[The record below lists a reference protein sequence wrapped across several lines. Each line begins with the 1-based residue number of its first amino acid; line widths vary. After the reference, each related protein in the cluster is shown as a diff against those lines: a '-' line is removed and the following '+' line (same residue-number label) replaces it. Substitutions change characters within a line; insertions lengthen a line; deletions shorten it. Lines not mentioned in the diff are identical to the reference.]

1 MHERAPNAFFFSLA
15 LHVGV
20 VIAIVSL
27 AFVVQHNQPPP
38 VQIFELVAG
47 PPTDLTATEAPA
59 LGSEDGKVEVKIHE
73 TPAKSEP
80 VAAEPEPA
88 VRPETKPVPKT
99 PPKSDT
105 KTLSKA
111 DSKTSGK
118 SDAKIS
124 YKDFVAKHPKPAPSK
139 QSGGGGGTGAKA
151 PQLKTHG
158 IPDGVVGGS
167 SRSHGGGGGKALT
180 AAQHSAM
187 EAYTS
192 RLVAALRQ
200 NHQKPLGLSDL
211 LSADV
216 ECLIGADGT
225 IANVHIDR
233 SSGNAAFDQSCIEAF
248 MRMGT
253 IGPTPD
259 GKSGTW
265 NIKFH
270 MVDPD

>member
-1 MHERAPNAFFFSLA
+1 
-15 LHVGV
+15 
-20 VIAIVSL
+20 
-27 AFVVQHNQPPP
+27 
-38 VQIFELVAG
+38 
-47 PPTDLTATEAPA
+47 
-59 LGSEDGKVEVKIHE
+59 
-73 TPAKSEP
+73 
-80 VAAEPEPA
+80 
-88 VRPETKPVPKT
+88 
-99 PPKSDT
+99 
-105 KTLSKA
+105 
-111 DSKTSGK
+111 
-118 SDAKIS
+118 
-124 YKDFVAKHPKPAPSK
+124 
-139 QSGGGGGTGAKA
+139 
-151 PQLKTHG
+151 
-158 IPDGVVGGS
+158 
-167 SRSHGGGGGKALT
+167 
-180 AAQHSAM
+180 M

-216 ECLIGADGT
+216 ECVIGADGT
-225 IANVHIDR
+225 ISNVHVDR